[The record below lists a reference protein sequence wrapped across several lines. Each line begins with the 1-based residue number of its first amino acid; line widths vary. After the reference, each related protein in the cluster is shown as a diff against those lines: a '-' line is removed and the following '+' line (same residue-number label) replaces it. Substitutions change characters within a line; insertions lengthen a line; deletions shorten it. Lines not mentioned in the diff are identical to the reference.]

1 MDHPPAIFTLC
12 ASIVSPHLP
21 TRKVV
26 AEILTFLC
34 HWDPPNGHTAVLQ
47 AMDQLKNALGELG
60 RFDAWMRLLEVTIDG
75 RGRFG
80 SLVGA
85 SEEMRKGGMGLD
97 SILMEYALANLF
109 LINALA
115 NEHEDLK
122 IRCHIRSQLKACGLH
137 RIMQKMATFK
147 YDLIDRQLESYEEEE
162 QLDLEELTDIQ
173 INGDSTV
180 INIDDPTEVVRG
192 IWNRLDSSQ
201 RARDFFLSALQH
213 LLLIRGEETE
223 RARMMQL
230 VDALLSYVVIDGR
243 ARNFASAESG
253 WNFSVQALLERL
265 HTDDEAHA
273 AVEEAKAARVETERM
288 RAMLNDMR
296 IQVDLGAD
304 GLVGKLRSELLDQEE
319 QNDVLRQANETLKK
333 EIDELHE
340 IHMRQLQ
347 QSELETRELYMM
359 IRDAN
364 PEAFMDKRGILDR
377 KELMERLERQ
387 LERKKTEY
395 KLEGKIWTNE
405 KTNAPSDRLR
415 ELRAQME
422 PKPTFDL
429 QIPEGANNGL
439 NFGSLRPRSA
449 HGREEPPE
457 RRKLVQDPRFVNEL
471 ERKLGGK
478 PGAPHPEVDDGKEVS
493 RFSDDSQLSV
503 SSENKVPSFD
513 SHDTDRNSDIEL
525 VEKKGPELAGPP
537 PPPPPPPPAPS
548 ALLGHDISDAP
559 PPLASGPPPP
569 PPPPPLAPGSP
580 LGAGSMPPPPPPPPP
595 LPGTDGAPLP
605 PRFPPPPQMPVLKKV
620 GTPPSPPQPTPDSG
634 SAAPPPPPPP
644 PPPAPPL
651 PQAKSATRAS
661 MQPEAPPI
669 IRHSGKIGKTG
680 VPFLA
685 SDIRHQQLHLRPKI
699 KLKAMHWDKLDPAAS
714 QYTIWSHMMLDANQL
729 ATVLKERG
737 LLDEIER
744 VFQHKESKLRFGA
757 KNEKSGK
764 KELMGA
770 DLRHKFGMPPLV
782 IWLMQGYH
790 CMPTRICQQWISF

>member
-1 MDHPPAIFTLC
+1 
-12 ASIVSPHLP
+12 
-21 TRKVV
+21 
-26 AEILTFLC
+26 
-34 HWDPPNGHTAVLQ
+34 
-47 AMDQLKNALGELG
+47 
-60 RFDAWMRLLEVTIDG
+60 MRLLEVTIDG
-75 RGRFG
+75 RGRMG

-85 SEEMRKGGMGLD
+85 SEELRKGGMGLD

-122 IRCHIRSQLKACGLH
+122 IRVHVRSQLKACGLQ
-137 RIMQKMATFK
+137 RIMQKMHTFK
-147 YDLIDRQLESYEEEE
+147 YELIDRQLEHYEEEE

-173 INGDSTV
+173 INGDVTV
-180 INIDDPTEVVRG
+180 INIDDPTEVVKG

-230 VDALLSYVVIDGR
+230 VDALLSYVVVDGR

-265 HTDDEAHA
+265 HTDEEAHD
-273 AVEEAKAARVETERM
+273 AVEEAKAARAETQRM
-288 RAMLNDMR
+288 RAKLDDMR
-296 IQVDLGAD
+296 IQVDMGAD

-319 QNDVLRQANETLKK
+319 QNEMLQRANETLKK
-333 EIDELHE
+333 EIEELQE

-359 IRDAN
+359 IKDAN
-364 PEAFMDKRGILDR
+364 PAMFMDKRGILDR
-377 KELMERLERQ
+377 NELMGRLERQ

-405 KTNAPSDRLR
+405 RTNAPSDRLR
-415 ELRAQME
+415 ELRNQME
-422 PKPTFDL
+422 PKPSFDFQLPEDADDGL
-429 QIPEGANNGL
+429 Q
-439 NFGSLRPRSA
+439 FGSLRPRSA
-449 HGREEPPE
+449 MGQGEPPE

-478 PGAPHPEVDDGKEVS
+478 QLPAPRELDEGKEVS
-493 RFSDDSQLSV
+493 RFSDDSQISV
-503 SSENKVPSFD
+503 SSENKVPSFE
-513 SHDTDRNSDIEL
+513 SHDTDRTSDIENFE
-525 VEKKGPELAGPP
+525 VKQMQSTGPP
-537 PPPPPPPPAPS
+537 PPPPPPPPAP
-548 ALLGHDISDAP
+548 ATLLGREITDAP
-559 PPLASGPPPP
+559 PSAGGPPPP
-569 PPPPPLAPGSP
+569 PPPPPGALLNPGSMPPPPP
-580 LGAGSMPPPPPPPPP
+580 LPGANGTNMPPRFPPPPQAPMLKKAGAPPPPPPPTPVLGGPTPPPPPPPPP
-595 LPGTDGAPLP
+595 LPGSNKISARTSIQPD
-605 PRFPPPPQMPVLKKV
+605 PVPV
-620 GTPPSPPQPTPDSG
+620 
-634 SAAPPPPPPP
+634 
-644 PPPAPPL
+644 
-651 PQAKSATRAS
+651 
-661 MQPEAPPI
+661 

-685 SDIRHQQLHLRPKI
+685 SDIRSQQLHLRPKI
-699 KLKAMHWDKLDPAAS
+699 KLKAMHWDKLDPQSS

-729 ATVLKERG
+729 ASVLKDRG

-764 KELMGA
+764 KELMGS
-770 DLRHKFGMPPLV
+770 DLRHKFGMVSSREL
-782 IWLMQGYH
+782 G
-790 CMPTRICQQWISF
+790 